1 MDPVAAA
8 KAFVKDTLSVE
19 FVQDKS
25 DLLNKIV
32 RAFFEK
38 VPFQNISTSIL
49 PPEQRFPTEQVVI
62 ENGISLKGGLNIHNN
77 WFLKI
82 LLEALSYK
90 VDFVAASI
98 AHPPKSNNKRPRRF
112 GNHCAILVRDL
123 GKLGDLH
130 LVDVGSGYPVFKA
143 VPLDHLPYTATDV
156 TLTYRFIEECGQW
169 HSEHK
174 DADSDTWTR
183 FATYDKVALQ
193 TSPAEAFKGPVE
205 ELFQEDWLVAG
216 VTAVR
221 YPQPGSS
228 AIPDVP
234 DFNRDYDYV
243 LRVVDDKITFRNSS
257 GYTWEEPVP
266 EDQLVPVFQT
276 YFPTVPK
283 DQVQRKVQI
292 LSEEAAK
299 RKY

>member
-19 FVQDKS
+19 FFQDKS

-49 PPEQRFPTEQVVI
+49 PPEQRFPTEQVII

-77 WFLKI
+77 CFLKM

-90 VDFVAASI
+90 VHLVAASVV
-98 AHPPKSNNKRPRRF
+98 HPPKSKAPRRF

-123 GKLGDLH
+123 EKPGDLH

-143 VPLDHLPYTATDV
+143 VPLDRLPYTATDV
-156 TLTYRFIEECGQW
+156 TLTYRFVEECGQW
-169 HSEHK
+169 HREHK
-174 DADSDTWTR
+174 DAYSETWTR
-183 FATYDKVALQ
+183 FVTYDKEAVQA
-193 TSPAEAFKGPVE
+193 SPAEVFKGPVE

-216 VTAVR
+216 VTAIR

-234 DFNRDYDYV
+234 DFGRDYDYV
-243 LRVVDDKITFRNSS
+243 LRIVNDKITFGNSS

-266 EDQLVPVFQT
+266 LDQLVSVFQT

-292 LSEEAAK
+292 LSEEAAGC
-299 RKY
+299 KY